1 MAEAGE
7 TTPGFRDFLDG
18 MYDPSLQVQLNVHRR
33 TSEWLAAGRRA
44 NDLLLTPDDVRRRQE
59 ELRKL
64 ALDALGGDLPDDRPV
79 PTARPAGTLA
89 ADGYV
94 VEKLVLDVGDGVLLP
109 THLYRP
115 DSATARRPAGA
126 VLFLCGHADAGKAA
140 PRYQAMCA
148 RLARAGLVVL
158 TYDSIGQGER
168 KSYLDADGRE
178 LIPANVPEHVHAG
191 VQCWWA
197 GDTIARYFVSD
208 ARRALDYLTA
218 RPEVDAARVGVAG
231 NSGGGTQATW
241 LMLVEPR
248 IAAAAPSC
256 FVTGREEY
264 QRSGQAQD
272 PEQVI
277 PGGALA
283 GLDHED
289 FLVAMAPRPTLV
301 LSANSDFF
309 CVEGAVRT
317 VERARRIVDL
327 TGGSLAHVRADGE
340 HGLGPELAAAATAF
354 LARHLGDAGTPAAA
368 PVLDEPPVRT
378 AAELRCTRT
387 GQLATDHPGGPLV
400 FDLNRDRLARELPG
414 EAGGVP
420 WLHERVAN
428 GREPAPEFYPRWW
441 ADPASG
447 ARKVFWWSER
457 DIVNAA
463 IVLDPAPGVP
473 ADGTDLL
480 LLDRGTEDLD
490 AHLDACD
497 RARAA
502 GRRVVV
508 LDVRGTGALAVHR
521 FNEFGLEA
529 NYGTLYKIVADL
541 VCLSD
546 SLGAARVHDVLRAAE
561 FVRTWAEGPVRLVGA
576 GQGAFLSVLAGALD
590 TGVAE
595 VVCLTPP
602 LDPVRVV
609 GTRFYGPERDNQV
622 VIPGLARHCP
632 MAEWSAALGP
642 RWRRHDAWFERP
654 PSAPAAAPR

>member
-1 MAEAGE
+1 MADADG
-7 TTPGFRDFLDG
+7 TAPRFRDFLDG

-44 NDLLLTPDDVRRRQE
+44 NDLLRTPDDVRRRQE

-64 ALDALGGDLPDDRPV
+64 ALEALGGDLPDVRQV
-79 PTARPAGTLA
+79 PAARPAGTVA
-89 ADGYV
+89 ADGHTI
-94 VEKLVLDVGDGVLLP
+94 EKLILEIGDGVRLP
-109 THLYRP
+109 ANLYVP
-115 DSATARRPAGA
+115 HTATAERPAGA

-197 GDTIARYFVSD
+197 GDTIARYFVND
-208 ARRALDYLTA
+208 ARRALDYLVA
-218 RPEVDAARVGVAG
+218 RPEVDPGRVGAAG
-231 NSGGGTQATW
+231 NSGGGTQTTW

-256 FVTGREEY
+256 FITGREEY

-272 PEQVI
+272 PEQII

-289 FLVAMAPRPTLV
+289 FLIAMAPRPTLV

-317 VERARRIVDL
+317 VARAQRVVAL
-327 TGGSLAHVRADGE
+327 TGGSLTHVRADGE
-340 HGLGPELAAAATAF
+340 HGLGPELAAAATEF
-354 LARHLGDAGTPAAA
+354 FARHLGDGPAPAAA
-368 PVLDEPPVRT
+368 PAHDEPPVRT
-378 AAELRCTRT
+378 TAELQCTRT
-387 GQLATDHPGGPLV
+387 GQLATDHPDAPRV
-400 FDLNRDRLARELPG
+400 FELNRDRLARELPG
-414 EAGGVP
+414 DAGGIP
-420 WLHERVAN
+420 WLHDRVMS
-428 GREPAPEFYPRWW
+428 GREPAAEFFPRWW
-441 ADPASG
+441 TDPASG
-447 ARKVFWWSER
+447 ARKAFWWSER

-463 IVLDPAPGVP
+463 IVLDPVPGVP
-473 ADGTDLL
+473 AHGTDLL
-480 LLDRGTEDLD
+480 LLDRGTEDLA
-490 AHLDACD
+490 AHFDACD

-502 GRRVVV
+502 GRRIVV

-529 NYGTLYKIVADL
+529 GYGTLYKIVADL

-546 SLGAARVHDVLRAAE
+546 SLGAARVYDVLRAVE
-561 FVRTWAEGPVRLVGA
+561 FVRTWAAGPVRLIGA
-576 GQGAFLSVLAGALD
+576 GQGAFLSVLAGALAP
-590 TGVAE
+590 GVAE

-602 LDPVRVV
+602 LDPVQIVR
-609 GTRFYGPERDNQV
+609 TRFYGPERDTQV
-622 VIPGLARHCP
+622 LIPGLARQCP
-632 MAEWSAALGP
+632 TTQINAALGHRYTP
-642 RWRRHDAWFERP
+642 ANRWFTA
-654 PSAPAAAPR
+654 